1 MNIGDMSKAFYIRDR
16 LILAAPVL
24 GSLCA
29 AGLFILIV
37 KPGFLGQMMA
47 LACASLGAAGL
58 LLLPVVRQ
66 ARLRLLKRKY
76 PAED

>member
-1 MNIGDMSKAFYIRDR
+1 MSKAFYIRDR
-16 LILAAPVL
+16 LILAAPVFAP
-24 GSLCA
+24 LCA
-29 AGLFILIV
+29 AELFILLV
-37 KPGFLGQMMA
+37 RPGFPGQMLA